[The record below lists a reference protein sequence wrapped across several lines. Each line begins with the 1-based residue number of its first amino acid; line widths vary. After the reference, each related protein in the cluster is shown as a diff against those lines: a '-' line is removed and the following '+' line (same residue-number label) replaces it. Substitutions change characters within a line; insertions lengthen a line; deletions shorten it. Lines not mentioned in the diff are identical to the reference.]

1 VFRTMS
7 MVAPRQR
14 EGEDEEDETNEAP
27 DQTPPVLVRVP
38 LTLTK
43 QMSDLS
49 F

>member
-1 VFRTMS
+1 MS

-14 EGEDEEDETNEAP
+14 EGEDEEGETNEAP